1 MSRLGN
7 AAITGAADIRAI
19 LAAHESARDTT
30 AREVL
35 RTVPVDALTRSP
47 WQPRTAVDVGSEEF
61 LALVDSIQAHGVL
74 EPLLAREFAS
84 GGVELLA
91 GERRLEAARAAKL
104 AAVPVRVLVG
114 LDDPAARAVA
124 LTENLA
130 RKDLTAWEEAAA
142 VALLRDARREAGLP
156 TDVRALAGAAGR
168 SRTVTAELLRVAD
181 TLTPAVVE
189 EARRL
194 AGGAFVRTPD
204 TLPHRDLAAVARL
217 EATADR
223 ARALALLAG
232 PIVTP
237 PRPRRGAAGGA
248 AGAAGG
254 AGGGAGAPSGWRLAG
269 TLAKRFTFRLA
280 RPVEALDATEAAAAL
295 DALQPLLRA
304 LRRQAKGTV

>member
-7 AAITGAADIRAI
+7 AAITGAANVRPIM
-19 LAAHESARDTT
+19 AAHDAAREAA

-35 RTVPVDALTRSP
+35 RTVPVGALTRSP

-74 EPLLAREFAS
+74 EPLLARELAS

-91 GERRLEAARAAKL
+91 GERRLEAARAAGL

-114 LDDPAARAVA
+114 LDDTAARAVA

-130 RKDLTAWEEAAA
+130 RRDLTAWEEAAA
-142 VALLRDARREAGLP
+142 VALLRDARREAGLA

-194 AGGAFVRTPD
+194 AGGTFVRTPD
-204 TLPHRDLAAVARL
+204 TLPHRDLASVARL
-217 EATADR
+217 EATAER

-280 RPVEALDATEAAAAL
+280 RPVEALDAAEAAAAL

-304 LRRQAKGTV
+304 LRRQAKGTA

>member
-7 AAITGAADIRAI
+7 AAVTGAANVRPI
-19 LAAHESARDTT
+19 LAAHDAAREAA

-74 EPLLAREFAS
+74 EPLLARELAS

-91 GERRLEAARAAKL
+91 GERRLKAARSAGL

-114 LDDPAARAVA
+114 LDDTAARAVA

-130 RKDLTAWEEAAA
+130 RRDLTAWEEAAA
-142 VALLRDARREAGLP
+142 VALLREARRDAGLP

-181 TLTPAVVE
+181 TLTPPVVE

-194 AGGAFVRTPD
+194 AGGTFVRTPD

-217 EATADR
+217 EAAADR
-223 ARALALLAG
+223 ARALALLVG

-237 PRPRRGAAGGA
+237 PKGTRGGSGI
-248 AGAAGG
+248 AAGG
-254 AGGGAGAPSGWRLAG
+254 AGGGAGAPSGWHLGG

-280 RPVEALDATEAAAAL
+280 RPVEALDATEASAAL

-304 LRRQAKGTV
+304 LRRQAKGTA

>member
-7 AAITGAADIRAI
+7 AAVTGAANVRPI
-19 LAAHESARDTT
+19 LAAHDAAREAA

-35 RTVPVDALTRSP
+35 RAVPVDALTRSP
-47 WQPRTAVDVGSEEF
+47 WQPRTAVDVGSGEF
-61 LALVDSIQAHGVL
+61 AALVDSIQAHGVL
-74 EPLLAREFAS
+74 EPLLARELAS

-91 GERRLEAARAAKL
+91 GERRLEAARAAGL
-104 AAVPVRVLVG
+104 ATVPVRVLVG

-130 RKDLTAWEEAAA
+130 RRDLTAWEEAAA
-142 VALLRDARREAGLP
+142 VALLREARRDAGLP

-194 AGGAFVRTPD
+194 AGGAFVRSPD

-217 EATADR
+217 EATAER

-232 PIVTP
+232 AMAAAPSTP
-237 PRPRRGAAGGA
+237 RGAGRGVGPGA
-248 AGAAGG
+248 AWHLG
-254 AGGGAGAPSGWRLAG
+254 G

-280 RPVEALDATEAAAAL
+280 RPVEALAATEAAAAL

-304 LRRQAKGTV
+304 LRRQAKGTA

>member
-7 AAITGAADIRAI
+7 AAITGAANVRPIM
-19 LAAHESARDTT
+19 AAHDAAREAA

-35 RTVPVDALTRSP
+35 RTVPVGALTRSP

-74 EPLLAREFAS
+74 EPLLARELAS

-91 GERRLEAARAAKL
+91 GERRLEAARAAGL

-114 LDDPAARAVA
+114 LDDTAARAVA

-130 RKDLTAWEEAAA
+130 RRDLTAWEEAAA

-189 EARRL
+189 EARHL
-194 AGGAFVRTPD
+194 AGGTFVRTPD
-204 TLPHRDLAAVARL
+204 TLPHRDLATAARL
-217 EATADR
+217 EAPADR

-232 PIVTP
+232 AMAAPA
-237 PRPRRGAAGGA
+237 RGGRGTAPAAGGA
-248 AGAAGG
+248 AGGGDAGT
-254 AGGGAGAPSGWRLAG
+254 PSGWHLAG

-304 LRRQAKGTV
+304 LRRQAKGTT

>member
-7 AAITGAADIRAI
+7 AAITGAANVRPI
-19 LAAHESARDTT
+19 LAAHDAAREAA

-35 RTVPVDALTRSP
+35 RTVPVGALTRSP

-61 LALVDSIQAHGVL
+61 AALVDSIQAHGVL
-74 EPLLAREFAS
+74 EPLLARELAS

-91 GERRLEAARAAKL
+91 GERRLEAARAAGL

-130 RKDLTAWEEAAA
+130 RRDLTAWEEAAA

-168 SRTVTAELLRVAD
+168 SRTVTAELLRMAD

-194 AGGAFVRTPD
+194 AGGTFVRTPD

-217 EATADR
+217 EATAER
-223 ARALALLAG
+223 ARALALLVG
-232 PIVTP
+232 PIAATP
-237 PRPRRGAAGGA
+237 RASR
-248 AGAAGG
+248 G
-254 AGGGAGAPSGWRLAG
+254 AGGGVGAPSGWRLAG

-304 LRRQAKGTV
+304 LRRQAKGTA